1 MVAGSRSAGTELRP
15 TFTKVSSE
23 IRRATGGSR
32 PLATNSLKTAT
43 PSDSSL
49 DSLDRPIG
57 DFIGVSQVALIP
69 QEGSTSMKKKRSFQ
83 P

>member
-1 MVAGSRSAGTELRP
+1 MVAGSRSVGTELRP

-23 IRRATGGSR
+23 IRRHTGGSR
-32 PLATNSLKTAT
+32 PSATNSFKTAT

-49 DSLDRPIG
+49 DNLDRPIG

-69 QEGSTSMKKKRSFQ
+69 QEGSASTKKKRPFQ